1 MHRRDPQVWA
11 GKLKQPM
18 DNPVN
23 VVGETAVL
31 RATLWQYLRE
41 QADAGQRSP
50 ERLTRPRLAHAALTH
65 SAHTDSGPSAVAPFP

>member
-41 QADAGQRSP
+41 RANADRGHPNGLHA
-50 ERLTRPRLAHAALTH
+50 LA
-65 SAHTDSGPSAVAPFP
+65 